1 MEHHVSELFHIGP
14 IAVTS
19 YSTTMF
25 AITIILSVF
34 AFLATRKISQSP
46 GKIQLIAEM
55 AIGSLRGFFYNVLDA
70 EKGKVYLPF
79 LGTLFI
85 FILFSNL
92 SGLLPFAGQM
102 PGLASPTATLSVT
115 AALAILVFVVTHI
128 SGFKYNKIHYLRH
141 FISPV
146 VFLLPLTLMEEV
158 VRPLS
163 LSMRLYG
170 NVFGDESV
178 IAQLFVLAPW
188 GVPVL
193 MSLLT
198 VLLSLIQ
205 AIVFTMLTAIYIDGA
220 TTHAE

>member
-1 MEHHVSELFHIGP
+1 MEHHASELFHIGP
-14 IAVTS
+14 IPVTS
-19 YSTTMF
+19 YTTTML
-25 AITIILSVF
+25 AITLILCVA
-34 AFLATRKISQSP
+34 AFFATRKISKVP
-46 GKIQLIAEM
+46 GKLQLIAEM
-55 AIGSLRGFFYNVLDA
+55 AVGSLRGFFYNILGV
-70 EKGKVYLPF
+70 EKGKVYLPL

-85 FILFSNL
+85 FILFCNL
-92 SGLLPFAGQM
+92 SGLLPFAGHL

-115 AALAILVFVVTHI
+115 AALAIIVFVVTHA

-146 VFLLPLTLMEEV
+146 VFLLPLTIMEEL

-178 IAQLFVLAPW
+178 IAQLMILAPW
-188 GVPVL
+188 GVPTL
-193 MSLLT
+193 MMLLT

-205 AIVFTMLTAIYIDGA
+205 AVVFTMLTAIYIDGA
-220 TTHAE
+220 TSHAE